1 MELAADRWDD
11 GIRRGAAAS
20 FALHAAALLLLLLL
34 LPKPEPPPLPDDGL
48 SVEIVPQP
56 VDSLKTPELVK
67 LHGLAPSPE
76 QAKPEAAAPETERA
90 APDANN
96 PSVAAMPSVAPIAP
110 PAPKPAEFVAAS
122 RLFSD
127 KVLAD
132 PRSRRAREA
141 LRGLAGSE
149 RNLQLCDLEALE
161 QVRRV
166 RPDMRPD
173 TLAPYAMTPEKVSGD
188 SVEVRGGAF
197 RSKGKWYNV
206 QFKCGLDAGSGKVT
220 SFAFLVG
227 DAIPQAEWQ
236 AHNLVPDDG
245 AADQ

>member
-1 MELAADRWDD
+1 MELAAGKWDG
-11 GIRRGAAAS
+11 GIQRGAAAS

-34 LPKPEPPPLPDDGL
+34 LPKAEPPPLPDDGF

-56 VDSLKTPELVK
+56 VESLKTPELVK
-67 LHGLAPSPE
+67 APSPE
-76 QAKPEAAAPETERA
+76 QAKPQAERDAPV
-90 APDANN
+90 ANN
-96 PSVAAMPSVAPIAP
+96 PAAAAMPSVTPIAP
-110 PAPKPAEFVAAS
+110 LVPKPAEFVAAS

-132 PRSRRAREA
+132 PRSRGAREA

-161 QVRRV
+161 QVRRA
-166 RPDMRPD
+166 RPEMRPD
-173 TLAPYAMTPEKVSGD
+173 TLAPYAMTPEKVSAN

-197 RSKGKWYNV
+197 RSKRAWYNI
-206 QFKCGLDAGSGKVT
+206 QFKCGFDAASGKIV

-227 DAIPQAEWQ
+227 DAIPHGEWQ
-236 AHNLVPDDG
+236 AHNLVADDG

>member
-1 MELAADRWDD
+1 MELAADKWDD

-20 FALHAAALLLLLLL
+20 FALHAIAILLLLLL
-34 LPKPEPPPLPDDGL
+34 LPKAEPPLPLPDDGL
-48 SVEIVPQP
+48 SVEIVPQAAE
-56 VDSLKTPELVK
+56 SLKMPEPTK
-67 LHGLAPSPE
+67 APSPE
-76 QAKPEAAAPETERA
+76 QAKPEASEPEAEPAAPV
-90 APDANN
+90 ANN
-96 PSVAAMPSVAPIAP
+96 PPAAAMPSAAPM
-110 PAPKPAEFVAAS
+110 PKPTGFVEA
-122 RLFSD
+122 RQLFSD

-141 LRGLAGSE
+141 LRGLAGGE

-166 RPDMRPD
+166 QPAMAPDA
-173 TLAPYAMTPEKVSGD
+173 LAPYAMAAEKVSGNN
-188 SVEVRGGAF
+188 VEVKGGAF
-197 RSKGKWYNV
+197 RSKRKWYNI
-206 QFKCGLDAGSGKVT
+206 QFKCELDAGSGKVA

-236 AHNLVPDDG
+236 QHNLVAEDG